1 MKKIAKAMAFIFV
14 GIIKILSGIFGKWNY
29 HPPKW
34 IQVLSQFLAKTF
46 IGKKADQFSNWKKQ
60 NPEKF
65 RKQLGVSLSLLAIL
79 GIGGYWGYKYLDSLP
94 KPSYVGFSAG
104 KIYPT
109 DPQTK
114 IPDVLYITFDKSVAP
129 GESLNKVITKG
140 IKIKPELPGVWKWA
154 SDYQLTYQLNPG
166 GKIDWA
172 VGQKY
177 KVSFDKSLFA
187 SHILLKDYF
196 LEFATDPLK
205 MSLTKEEFYI
215 DPQDPKIKKVL
226 VNLRFN
232 YPINTED
239 FRKRVKF
246 DLKTEGAELLSKK
259 IAFQVNFNKF
269 NTEAYLQSEKVDIQK
284 ENQKMIVSIE
294 KGTKPQSE
302 GSGSED
308 YQNVQVKI
316 PGLYEAYKIEN
327 VTTSFARND
336 KFEPEQILIVKTA
349 IASKTE
355 EVAKKIKVLLLPE
368 NLPAVGVNPEIKNYR
383 WQSATEVSGE
393 TRSKST
399 PVKMETIPSETM
411 WSHLHTFKI
420 TAPAKRSI
428 LVSIE
433 KGLKGLGDFEL
444 RNTYESVNY
453 LEEFPR
459 ELKIMSKGAILSLS
473 GDLKIPLLGRNNSNI
488 EFKLYRVLPDQIN
501 HILSQMGNSVENP
514 YIDEMLK
521 QQVSEKFESSLKL
534 NLKSQAETQ
543 YFSLDIQPFLNKSSS
558 QRGVFLIEAHAKN
571 SVNDYSG
578 PRDRRLVM
586 VTDLGLLVKETVARN
601 NEVFVQNFRTGSP
614 VEGAQVDIVGRN
626 GLTVLTGV
634 TNAQGQVSFPDLKD
648 FKNEKYPIAFA
659 VKKGQDQAFL
669 PYKAYSRNLEYSRF
683 DVGGLYEDH
692 NSDQLMSMIFSD
704 RGIYRP
710 GEKANLGL
718 IVRPKV
724 GKNKIQQIPLQWSVT
739 NSRGQDILTEKIFVD
754 SSDLKSLEFQT
765 DETAPTG
772 TYEVRVFVI
781 KKLNELQLIGSQ
793 TVRVEEFQPDK
804 MKISNYLEGQ
814 KLKGWIKPDILKAK
828 VELKNLFGTAAES
841 RRVKGQMVLMPVST
855 YFKDYK
861 DYQFI
866 NLNKPEDLIFTEQ
879 FDEKKTDEKGYVEFS
894 LDLKKYTAQLFT
906 VRFDAEGF
914 EGESGRSVFASA
926 QSLISTQDFL
936 VGAKA
941 DGDLNYI
948 KKDTQRKLD
957 VIAINSDLSKVD
969 ANDLTSQIIE
979 RKYVSVLVQE
989 NDGSY
994 KYQSVLKEYPE
1005 EEKSFKISLKGS
1017 QVKLDTSKAGDYT
1030 FVIKNKSGLAL
1041 LKVNYSIIGQG
1052 NLARSLEKNAELQLV
1067 LNKTDFKPD
1076 EEIELQIKAPYSGSG
1091 IISIERDGVYGVKW
1105 FKTQSTS
1112 TIERIKIPQGLE
1124 GNAYVN
1130 VTFLRAMDSKEIFA
1144 SPMSYAVA
1152 PFSVSL
1158 DEKTTK
1164 ISLTVPEKI
1173 KPGEKLNVKYSTNK
1187 KTDLIL
1193 YGVDEGILQVAKYK
1207 LPDPLK
1213 YFFQK
1218 RALQVQ
1224 TYQMLDLLLPEFSL
1238 VKNTLSP
1245 GGDEGLGAIGKNLN
1259 PFKSKRA
1266 KPIVFWS
1273 GVISAD
1279 AAEKTFT
1286 YEVPDYFN
1294 GNIKVM
1300 AVAASDLGLGS
1311 QETSSF
1317 VRGDFI
1323 ISPSVPVFVAPQDE
1337 FKVGITV
1344 SNQLEKS
1351 GENAKIQFEVLANDK
1366 LKVLEGGKKEL
1377 VISEGREVSTD
1388 IKVKA
1393 LDKLGEGLLTMK
1405 ASMGSAS
1412 GVAKMDLSVRPA
1424 MPYSTSLVAGLFEK
1438 SPLEINQNRKVYSEF
1453 SKSQVLVSTL
1463 PMVIGQGLLNYLE
1476 AYPYGCTEQLLSKA
1490 VPSLVLRSHEELA
1503 LNSEKQKDYF
1513 KNVMQVLRS
1522 RQRPDGGFALYSP
1535 QYETSQAMVSLF
1547 AIHYLIEAREKKL
1560 AVPEDLL
1567 QRGQSYLVNFAN
1579 TQRQETLSFYRKWAY
1594 SLYLLSRLGVVNGA
1608 SLGELR
1614 RSLDNNFKDQWQKD
1628 TAALYL
1634 AGVYQLYKQEEMGE
1648 RLISKFKIGE
1658 SKVFDWEDYLDS
1670 SVRDSILIY
1679 ITARHY
1685 PKNLKDLL
1693 DKEKYKLLLEPIS
1706 QGQYNTH
1713 SAAYML
1719 LALDALSQVPEA
1731 VLSLEKFKVFAQVK
1745 EGQWDEQKKGGKNT
1759 PHWNLPY
1766 THSKVKI
1773 EGPAEST
1780 VFYTYYHAGFDSQ
1793 KSQAEIK
1800 QNIEVSKDYFN
1811 KDGKIS
1817 NEFKVGEEVEVSL
1830 RIRSVDQKN
1839 HSHIAMV
1846 DLIPGGFEMI
1856 IDPIVAAENN
1866 DGGGAG
1872 AGPGESTEAPY
1883 SEGEGEVPPPAE
1895 PEYEEGAFLRLLP
1908 LLVPKVYAQ
1917 AETAKSNLTPL
1928 APDFVDKR
1936 DDRVIVYTSVTSEF
1950 REYKYKI
1957 KAVNEGEFTKPP
1969 AFAEGMYD
1977 RSKKYIGKTESV
1989 KITK

>member
-1 MKKIAKAMAFIFV
+1 MKKIATAIIFV
-14 GIIKILSGIFGKWNY
+14 LSLIAKIFSGIFGKWNY

-34 IQVLSQFLAKTF
+34 VQTLSQFLSKTLVGRKINQLKSWKQTNPQKF
-46 IGKKADQFSNWKKQ
+46 KKLFSIGI
-60 NPEKF
+60 
-65 RKQLGVSLSLLAIL
+65 VAIVVAGL
-79 GIGGYWGYKYLDSLP
+79 ISYWGYKYFDSLP
-94 KPSYVGFSAG
+94 KPDYVSFSAT

-109 DPQTK
+109 DPQSK
-114 IPDVLYITFDKSVAP
+114 IPDILYITFDKSVAP
-129 GESLNKVITKG
+129 GESLNKVITQG
-140 IKIKPELPGVWKWA
+140 VKINPEVPGVWKWA
-154 SDYQLTYQLNPG
+154 TDYQLTYQLNPG
-166 GKIDWA
+166 GKTDWR

-177 KVSFDKSLFA
+177 KVSFDKSLLA
-187 SHILLKDYF
+187 SHILLKDYS
-196 LEFATDPLK
+196 LEFSTEPLK
-205 MSLTKEEFYI
+205 MSLIKEEFYI

-232 YPINTED
+232 YPINPED
-239 FRKRVKF
+239 FRRRVKF
-246 DLKTEGAELLSKK
+246 ELKTEGANLLSKK
-259 IAFQVNFNKF
+259 TAFQVNFNKF

-294 KGTKPQSE
+294 KGTKPQAD
-302 GSGSED
+302 GDGSED

-327 VTTSFARND
+327 VSTAFARND

-355 EVAKKIKVLLLPE
+355 EVEKKIKVFLLPE

-383 WQSATEVSGE
+383 WQSASEVTGE
-393 TRSKST
+393 VRSKSSQ
-399 PVKMETIPSETM
+399 VKLEAIPSETT
-411 WSHLHTFKI
+411 WSQIHTFKI
-420 TAPAKRSI
+420 SAAAKRSLLI
-428 LVSIE
+428 SIE

-444 RNTYESVNY
+444 RDTYESVSY
-453 LEEFPR
+453 LQEFPR

-488 EFKLYRVLPDQIN
+488 EFRLYRILPDQIN

-543 YFSLDIQPFLNKSSS
+543 YFSLDIQPFLNKSSN
-558 QRGVFLIEAHAKN
+558 QRGVFLIEAQAKN

-586 VTDLGLLVKETVARN
+586 VTDLGLLVKETVSRN

-614 VEGAQVDIVGRN
+614 VDGAQVDIIGRN

-683 DVGGLYEDH
+683 DVGGLYDDH

-710 GEKANLGL
+710 GEKVSLGL
-718 IVRPKV
+718 IVRPKA

-754 SSDLKSLEFQT
+754 SSDLKSLDFQT
-765 DETAPTG
+765 DESAPTG

-781 KKLNELQLIGSQ
+781 KKTNEFQLIGSQ

-804 MKISNYLEGQ
+804 MKINNYLEGQ
-814 KLKGWIKPDILKAK
+814 KLKGWIKPDILKSK

-841 RRVKGQMVLMPVST
+841 RRVKGQMVLIPVGT

-861 DYQFI
+861 EYQFI

-879 FDEKKTDEKGYVEFS
+879 FDEQKTDEKGYVEFN

-926 QSLISTQDFL
+926 QSLVSTQDFL

-948 KKDTQRKLD
+948 KKDSQRQLEI
-957 VIAINSDLSKVD
+957 IAINSDLSKVD
-969 ANDLTSQIIE
+969 ANELVSQIIE
-979 RKYVSVLVQE
+979 RKYVSVLLQE
-989 NDGSY
+989 ADGSY

-1005 EEKSFKISLKGS
+1005 EDKPFKISLKGT
-1017 QVKLDTSKAGDYT
+1017 QIKLDTAKAGDYT
-1030 FVIKNKSGLAL
+1030 FVIKNKAGLAL
-1041 LKVNYSIIGQG
+1041 LKVNYSVIGQG
-1052 NLARSLEKNAELQLV
+1052 NLTRSLEKNAELQLA
-1067 LNKTDFKPD
+1067 LNKSDFKPD

-1105 FKTQSTS
+1105 FKTQTTS

-1158 DEKTTK
+1158 EEKTTTITLK
-1164 ISLTVPEKI
+1164 VPEKV

-1193 YGVDEGILQVAKYK
+1193 YGVDEGILQVARYK

-1273 GVISAD
+1273 GVITAD
-1279 AAEKTFT
+1279 ASEQTFT
-1286 YEVPDYFN
+1286 YDVPDYFN
-1294 GNIKVM
+1294 GNIKIM

-1311 QETSSF
+1311 QESSSF

-1337 FKVGITV
+1337 FKIGITI

-1351 GENAKIQFEVLANDK
+1351 GENAKVQFEVVANEK

-1405 ASMGSAS
+1405 ASMGRAS

-1424 MPYSTSLVAGLFEK
+1424 MPYTTSLVAGLFEK
-1438 SPLEINQNRKVYSEF
+1438 SPLEISQNRKIYSEF
-1453 SKSQVLVSTL
+1453 SKSQVLISSL
-1463 PMVIGQGLLNYLE
+1463 PMVIGQGLLNYLD

-1503 LNSEKQKDYF
+1503 LNSDKQKEYF
-1513 KNVMQVLRS
+1513 KNVIQVLRS

-1535 QYETSQAMVSLF
+1535 QYDTSQPMVSLF

-1567 QRGQSYLVNFAN
+1567 QHGQSYLMNFAN

-1628 TAALYL
+1628 TAAIYL
-1634 AGVYQLYKQEEMGE
+1634 SGVYHLYKQEEMGE
-1648 RLISKFKIGE
+1648 KLISKFKIGE
-1658 SKVFDWEDYLDS
+1658 SKIFDWEDYLDS

-1679 ITARHY
+1679 ITARHF
-1685 PKNLKDLL
+1685 PKNLKNLL
-1693 DKEKYKLLLEPIS
+1693 DKEKYKVLLEPIS

-1731 VLSLEKFKVFAQVK
+1731 LLALDKFKVFSQVK
-1745 EGQWDEQKKGGKNT
+1745 EGQWEEQKKGGKAT

-1766 THSKVKI
+1766 AHSKVKI

-1780 VFYTYYHAGFDSQ
+1780 IFYTYYHAGFDSQ
-1793 KSQAEIK
+1793 KVQNEVK
-1800 QNIEVSKDYFN
+1800 QNIEVAKDYFN
-1811 KDGKIS
+1811 KDGKITS
-1817 NEFKVGEEVEVSL
+1817 EFKVGDEVEVSL
-1830 RIRSVDQKN
+1830 RIRSIDQKT

-1866 DGGGAG
+1866 DGGLGGAG
-1872 AGPGESTEAPY
+1872 AEVPADAPY
-1883 SEGEGEVPPPAE
+1883 SEGEDEDRNTE
-1895 PEYEEGAFLRLLP
+1895 LDYEEGAFLRFLP
-1908 LLVPKVYAQ
+1908 MLIPKVYAQ
-1917 AETAKSNLTPL
+1917 TARSNLSPL
-1928 APDFVDKR
+1928 TPDFVDKR
-1936 DDRVIVYTSVTSEF
+1936 DDRVIVYTVVTPEF
-1950 REYKYKI
+1950 REYRYKI

-1977 RSKKYIGKTESV
+1977 RSKKYIGKVESV
-1989 KITK
+1989 KIVK

>member
-1 MKKIAKAMAFIFV
+1 MSKLLQYVVGVFLFIN
-14 GIIKILSGIFGKWNY
+14 KILKGVFGSWNY
-29 HPPKW
+29 QSPTWIRW
-34 IQVLSQFLAKTF
+34 IQQKLEKTI
-46 IGKKADQFSNWKKQ
+46 IGKKAHQLALWKKQ

-65 RKQLGVSLSLLAIL
+65 QKRMFLSFITIGVLASV
-79 GIGGYWGYKYLDSLP
+79 GYWGLKYYESLP
-94 KPSYVGFSAG
+94 KPAYVGFSVT
-104 KIYPT
+104 KLYPT

-114 IPDVLYITFDKSVAP
+114 IPDILYITFDKSVAP
-129 GESLNKVITKG
+129 GESLNKILTKG
-140 IKIKPELPGVWKWA
+140 IKIKPELPGVWKWV
-154 SDYQLTYQLNPG
+154 SDTQLSFQLSAG
-166 GKIDWA
+166 GKTDWGI
-172 VGQKY
+172 GQKY
-177 KVSFDKSLFA
+177 KVSFDKSFFA
-187 SHILLKDYF
+187 SHVILKDYYA
-196 LEFATDPLK
+196 EFATEPLK
-205 MSLTKEEFYI
+205 IRLFKQEFYI
-215 DPQDPKIKKVL
+215 DPQDPKTKKVL
-226 VNLRFN
+226 VNLSFN

-239 FRKRVKF
+239 FRKRIKF
-246 DLKTEGAELLSKK
+246 ELKVEGVDLLSKK
-259 IAFQVNFNKF
+259 SVFQVNFNKY
-269 NTEAYLQSEKVDIQK
+269 NTEAYLQSDKLEVQK
-284 ENQKMIVSIE
+284 ENQKMLVTIE
-294 KGTKPQSE
+294 KGTKPLAE
-302 GSGSED
+302 GPGSED

-316 PGLYEAYKIEN
+316 PGLYEAYKIES
-327 VTTSFARND
+327 VATSFVRNE
-336 KFEPEQILIVKTA
+336 KFEPEQIILIKTA
-349 IASKTE
+349 IASQSE
-355 EVAKKIKVLLLPE
+355 EIAKKIKVLLLPE
-368 NLPAVGVNPEIKNYR
+368 NKLAEGVNSEIKNYR
-383 WQSATEVSGE
+383 WQSATEITGE
-393 TRSKST
+393 IRAKSNSIK
-399 PVKMETIPSETM
+399 VEIIPSATT
-411 WSHLHTFKI
+411 WSQLHTFKI
-420 TAPAKRSI
+420 SAPAKRSI
-428 LVSIE
+428 LISLE
-433 KGLKGLGDFEL
+433 KGIKGLGDFEL
-444 RNTYESVNY
+444 RDTYESVNY

-488 EFKLYRVLPDQIN
+488 NFRMYRVLPDQVN

-521 QQVSEKFESSLKL
+521 QQVSEQFESSLKL

-558 QRGVFLIEAHAKN
+558 QRGIFLIEAQAKN
-571 SVNDYSG
+571 SADDYSG

-601 NEVFVQNFRTGSP
+601 NEVYVQNFRTGNP
-614 VEGAQVDIVGRN
+614 VEGAQVEVVGRN
-626 GLTVLTGV
+626 GLTVLTAV
-634 TNAQGQVSFPDLKD
+634 TDNQGHASFPDLKD

-669 PYKAYSRNLEYSRF
+669 PYKAYNRNLEYSRF
-683 DVGGLYEDH
+683 DVGGLYEDN

-724 GKNKIQQIPLQWSVT
+724 VKNKIQQIPLQWSVI
-739 NSRGQDILTEKIFVD
+739 NSRGQEILTEKIFVD

-814 KLKGWIKPDILKAK
+814 KLKGWIKPDILKSK

-841 RRVKGQMVLMPVST
+841 RRVKGQMVLMPVGT

-879 FDEKKTDEKGYVEFS
+879 FDEKKTDEKGYVEFD

-914 EGESGRSVFASA
+914 EGESGRSVFASS
-926 QSLISTQDFL
+926 QLLVSTQDFL

-948 KKDTQRKLD
+948 KKDSERKLEI
-957 VIAINSDLSKVD
+957 IAINSDLAMMEAS
-969 ANDLTSQIIE
+969 DLQSQIIE
-979 RKYVSVLVQE
+979 RKYVSVLAQE
-989 NDGSY
+989 NDGSF
-994 KYQSVLKEYPE
+994 KYQSVLKEYPA
-1005 EEKSFKISLKGS
+1005 EEKAFKISAKGAHL
-1017 QVKLDTSKAGDYT
+1017 KLDTSKAGDYT
-1030 FVIKNKSGLAL
+1030 FVVKNKSGLAL
-1041 LKVNYSIIGQG
+1041 LKVNYSVIGQG
-1052 NLARSLEKNAELQLV
+1052 NLTRSLEKNAELQLA
-1067 LNKTDFKPD
+1067 LNKTDFKQE
-1076 EEIELQIKAPYSGSG
+1076 EEIELQIKAPYSGAG
-1091 IISIERDGVYGVKW
+1091 IISIERDGVYAVKW
-1105 FKTQSTS
+1105 FKTQNTS
-1112 TIERIKIPQGLE
+1112 TIEKIKIPHGLE

-1144 SPMSYAVA
+1144 SPMSYAVV

-1158 DEKTTK
+1158 EEKTTK
-1164 ISLTVPEKI
+1164 INLTAPDKI
-1173 KPGEKLNVKYSTNK
+1173 RPGDKLQIKYSTNK

-1224 TYQMLDLLLPEFSL
+1224 TYQMLDLLLPEFSM
-1238 VKNTLSP
+1238 VKNSLSP

-1279 AAEKTFT
+1279 SSEKT
-1286 YEVPDYFN
+1286 YSYDVPDYFN

-1311 QETSSF
+1311 TETSSF

-1351 GENAKIQFEVLANDK
+1351 GENAKVQFEVTTNDK
-1366 LKVLEGGKKEL
+1366 IQVIEGGKKEL
-1377 VISEGREVSTD
+1377 AISEGREISTD

-1405 ASMGSAS
+1405 ASLGKAS
-1412 GVAKMDLSVRPA
+1412 GVAKIDLSVRPA
-1424 MPYSTSLVAGLFEK
+1424 SPFTSSLSAGLFEK
-1438 SPLEINQNRKVYSEF
+1438 SPLEIDQSRQIYSEF

-1490 VPSLVLRSHEELA
+1490 VPSLILRGHAELS
-1503 LNSEKQKDYF
+1503 LNTDKQKEYF

-1535 QYETSQAMVSLF
+1535 QYENSQPMVSLF

-1560 AVPEDLL
+1560 AVPEELL
-1567 QRGQSYLVNFAN
+1567 QRGQSYLVNFSN
-1579 TQRQETLSFYRKWAY
+1579 SQNNSGLSFYRKWAY
-1594 SLYLLSRLGVVNGA
+1594 SLYLLARLGVVNGA

-1614 RSLDNNFKDQWQKD
+1614 RTLDNNFKDQWTKD
-1628 TAALYL
+1628 TTALYL
-1634 AGVYQLYKQEEMGE
+1634 AGVYQLYKQEELGE
-1648 RLISKFKIGE
+1648 KLISKFKIGE
-1658 SKVFDWEDYLDS
+1658 SKAFDWDDYLDS

-1685 PKNLKDLL
+1685 SKNLKDLL
-1693 DKEKYKLLLEPIS
+1693 DKDKYKLLLEPIS

-1731 VLSLEKFKVFAQVK
+1731 VLSLEKFKVYAQVK
-1745 EGQWDEQKKGGKNT
+1745 ANSWDEQKKSGKNS

-1766 THSKVKI
+1766 NHNKVKI

-1780 VFYTYYHAGFDSQ
+1780 VFYTYYHAGFDSN
-1793 KSQAEIK
+1793 KITNEVK

-1811 KDGKIS
+1811 KDGKVT
-1817 NEFKVGEEVEVSL
+1817 NEFKVGDQVEVSI
-1830 RIRSVDQKN
+1830 RIRSVDEKT
-1839 HSHIAMV
+1839 HAHIAMV

-1856 IDPIVAAENN
+1856 IDPVVAAENN
-1866 DGGGAG
+1866 DGAGG
-1872 AGPGESTEAPY
+1872 AGPGSSSDQPAP
-1883 SEGEGEVPPPAE
+1883 EGEGMAPEVS
-1895 PEYEEGAFLRLLP
+1895 PEGGEEGVFFKVLPILLP
-1908 LLVPKVYAQ
+1908 KAYAE
-1917 AETAKSNLTPL
+1917 AETAKSSLTPL
-1928 APDFVDKR
+1928 SPDFVDKR
-1936 DDRVIVYTSVTSEF
+1936 DDRVIVYTSVTPEF
-1950 REYKYKI
+1950 REYRYKI
-1957 KAVNEGEFTKPP
+1957 KAVNEGEFTRPP

-1977 RSKKYIGKTESV
+1977 RSKKYIGKTDSV
-1989 KITK
+1989 KVTK